1 MIRAIGKGQ
10 HLDPA
15 RPAPH
20 HDVIKGGKEILVE
33 VTTDATGAVANIR
46 FLKSSGSEAVDDY
59 VSETIR
65 SGLARRAHRCVRS
78 RGSTILTAASAN
90 RRSFPLHPAQ

>member
-1 MIRAIGKGQ
+1 MYRAIGKGQ

-33 VTTDATGAVANIR
+33 VTTDATGAVAAIR
-46 FLKSSGSEAVDDY
+46 FLKSSGSDAVDGY
-59 VSETIR
+59 VSESIR
-65 SGLARRAHRCVRS
+65 SGWPPVPSARSVARLHHINGGFSEPEIV
-78 RGSTILTAASAN
+78 STM
-90 RRSFPLHPAQ
+90 PVQ